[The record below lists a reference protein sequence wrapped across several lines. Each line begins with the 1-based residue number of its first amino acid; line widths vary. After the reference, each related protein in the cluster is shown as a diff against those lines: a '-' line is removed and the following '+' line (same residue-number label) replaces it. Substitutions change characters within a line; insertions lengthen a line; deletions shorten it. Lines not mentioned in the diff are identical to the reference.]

1 MGEFVIG
8 DDLRDNSML
17 PLSAA
22 AGWAIAFNK
31 RLLLLH
37 GDEIAQSESIDSIVN
52 RFNLDGSE
60 RYADSILEGDIKAL
74 QQQIEDLDGFE
85 NLKAQCDSR
94 AGKGAD
100 VLLEQSLEPDTELLV
115 LGYNP
120 KRTLREKFLGTVTE
134 ELIHKSS
141 CSIMLVKN
149 ERAASPKNVLVAY
162 DFSHHCDQALEWA
175 ERVHKHFGAK
185 VHLVNVV
192 PCYYQGY
199 QSSEAA
205 RGELNKKIEEMIS
218 ENIHEFE
225 EKLEVK
231 ADELRARGVDVDAS
245 VVLDKKGSVSDK
257 LVEYGHQESI
267 DLMLMGSHMRG
278 KIKELFLGSVASA
291 LIKKSSASIL
301 VAK

>member
-22 AGWAIAFNK
+22 AGWAVAFNK

-37 GDEIAQSESIDSIVN
+37 GDEIAQRESIDSIVN
-52 RFNLDGSE
+52 RFNLDGQE

-74 QQQIEDLDGFE
+74 QKQVDDLEGFDE
-85 NLKAQCDSR
+85 LKAQCDSR
-94 AGKGAD
+94 PGRGAE
-100 VLLEQSLEPDTELLV
+100 VLLEQSLDPETELLV

-149 ERAASPKNVLVAY
+149 DRAASPKNILVAY
-162 DFSHHCDQALEWA
+162 DFSHHCDRALEWA
-175 ERVHKHFGAK
+175 ERVHKSFGAK

-205 RGELNKKIEEMIS
+205 RGELNRKIEEMIS

-225 EKLEVK
+225 DKLESK
-231 ADELRARGVDVDAS
+231 ADELRTRGVDVEAS

-257 LVEYGHQESI
+257 LVEYSEQESI

-291 LIKKSSASIL
+291 LIKKSKASIL